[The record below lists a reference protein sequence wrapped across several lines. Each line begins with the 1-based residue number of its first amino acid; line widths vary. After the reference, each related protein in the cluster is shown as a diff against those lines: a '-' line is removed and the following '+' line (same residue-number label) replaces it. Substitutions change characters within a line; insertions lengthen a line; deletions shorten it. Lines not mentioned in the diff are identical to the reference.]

1 MKSQIKTQN
10 LTSTIRKIAKR
21 LTKFTISDII
31 RFSEAEEAEI
41 IEVLEE
47 LEKDKIIK
55 KLSNTEYLYSKIKQ
69 TEDVVLN
76 LVPNVI
82 IDNIQEE
89 CVKKLSQINFLKNEN
104 FANENQKIF
113 KDEEEQKVFDN
124 ASVGIKEMIIKYL
137 TVFKMLEKLRG
148 QNIQTCLKEIG
159 KQNKNY
165 EIKYSTFM
173 RKRKKFINYGV
184 KGLIPKY
191 GQYEEKILIL
201 NLKCMKISK
210 QYTFLPMVHH

>member
-1 MKSQIKTQN
+1 MMKSQIKTQN

-82 IDNIQEE
+82 IDNIQEKKK
-89 CVKKLSQINFLKNEN
+89 KKLSQKNILKNEN
-104 FANENQKIF
+104 YENENQKIF
-113 KDEEEQKVFDN
+113 K
-124 ASVGIKEMIIKYL
+124 
-137 TVFKMLEKLRG
+137 EK
-148 QNIQTCLKEIG
+148 
-159 KQNKNY
+159 
-165 EIKYSTFM
+165 
-173 RKRKKFINYGV
+173 KK
-184 KGLIPKY
+184 KK
-191 GQYEEKILIL
+191 
-201 NLKCMKISK
+201 
-210 QYTFLPMVHH
+210 